1 MKNKQ
6 ATVTEETVRLIAA
19 RALEMPEKPSKR
31 ALSTRAAID
40 LLKKEM
46 VMLQK
51 RGYSLDEITEFLTGN
66 GLPIASLTLR
76 AYLQRHTAAP
86 ARRKKAAAADAT
98 ATPAHTDAPTPQ
110 NPQKGLF
117 VPRADSSDI

>member
-1 MKNKQ
+1 MKGKQ

-19 RALEMPEKPSKR
+19 KALEMPEKPSKR
-31 ALSTRAAID
+31 SLSTRAAID

-46 VMLQK
+46 VLLQK
-51 RGYSLDEITEFLTGN
+51 RGYSLEEITEFLSGH

-86 ARRKKAAAADAT
+86 ARRKKATAADAP
-98 ATPAHTDAPTPQ
+98 ATPAHTDTPTT
-110 NPQKGLF
+110 QKGLF
-117 VPRADSSDI
+117 TPRADSGDI